1 MGGGRTLLSK
11 NKDEIAHMKPSNLF
25 EDISE
30 EEFNKREQ
38 NKNAYKAQLMQQM
51 QEAQEKK
58 AAEKRRQQELEIE
71 DDAKIHDQLNQ
82 LKDQYARELNPN
94 ASPQRSVGVASRI
107 RSTSKTK

>member
-38 NKNAYKAQLMQQM
+38 NKNAYKAQLM
-51 QEAQEKK
+51 
-58 AAEKRRQQELEIE
+58 
-71 DDAKIHDQLNQ
+71 
-82 LKDQYARELNPN
+82 
-94 ASPQRSVGVASRI
+94 
-107 RSTSKTK
+107 